1 MLDVLISVLHSPA
14 WALVAVLTVVVL
26 GVMVTLIREERR
38 DRAEAERLLA
48 QVGSL
53 REAFEQCRKDASC
66 SGQNSSDCSHK

>member
-1 MLDVLISVLHSPA
+1 MAVLISVLQSPVGA
-14 WALVAVLTVVVL
+14 IIALLTVVVL
-26 GVMVTLIREERR
+26 GMMITWIREERR